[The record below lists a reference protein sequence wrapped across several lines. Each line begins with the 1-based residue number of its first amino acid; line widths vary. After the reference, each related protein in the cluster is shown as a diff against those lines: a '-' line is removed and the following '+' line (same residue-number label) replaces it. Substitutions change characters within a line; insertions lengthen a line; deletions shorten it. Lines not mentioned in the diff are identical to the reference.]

1 MRYVLFLIAALAAA
15 SLSTPALAVSAY
27 NSETG
32 EAFAEPTFRDLSMML
47 LMLDGV
53 DINNPKVA
61 DDYAKLNFCG
71 LYKDKYKNDFE
82 WNKVRQQIIN
92 RVLSKKDYYRLQYE
106 LDGTIN
112 LDRYNF
118 DTQDFPLTAATAM
131 ERVGSMILYD
141 NSNAS
146 DNPKG
151 HNRVLCSDDSLT
163 RVFPGNYMFVLTQPL
178 TFDRLKLP
186 MDEAKAL
193 LERMASI
200 KNTERRLYVR
210 FRLRVTGI
218 DKVHT
223 TTRSDAVVQVNVKGD
238 IVALDV
244 FLDHDMTK
252 YLTSINITKF

>member
-1 MRYVLFLIAALAAA
+1 MRYVLVLLAAFVFA
-15 SLSTPALAVSAY
+15 FACFSQPATAVTAY
-27 NSETG
+27 NAETG

-53 DINNPKVA
+53 DINQPKVA
-61 DDYAKLNFCG
+61 DDYAKMNFCG

-82 WNKVRQQIIN
+82 WNKVRQQIVN

-118 DTQDFPLTAATAM
+118 DTQDFPLTTMTAM

-141 NSNAS
+141 NGNAA

-151 HNRVLCSDDSLT
+151 RNRILCNDDTYT
-163 RVFPGNYMFVLTQPL
+163 RVFPGQYMFVLTQPL

-186 MDEAKAL
+186 MDEAKSL
-193 LERMASI
+193 LERMAST
-200 KNTERRLYVR
+200 KNTDRHLYVR

-218 DKVHT
+218 EKVLASRT
-223 TTRSDAVVQVNVKGD
+223 DAVQINVKGD
-238 IVALDV
+238 IVAVDI
-244 FLDHDMTK
+244 FLDRDMTK
-252 YLTSINITKF
+252 YLTSINLTKF